1 MDHIEIITRKIDE
14 RLAVGNDDAFYVLD
28 VEDVR
33 AKYRRWVDKLPR
45 VTPFYAVK
53 CNDDETVLKT
63 LAEMGTG
70 FDCASKKELI
80 QVLELGVPPEK
91 IVYAHTVKQIS
102 HLKFAAD
109 KSVKKLTFDSPNE
122 LLKIKEFY
130 PEAEMILRIRFDA
143 KNSIICLGLK
153 FGCDPVIEAPELIKL
168 CKKLQMNLIGVSF
181 HVGSGTQDY
190 EIFERA
196 LATVRQIFDVAAV
209 EGFNLKFVD
218 IGGGFMGNNE
228 INLLDPYSKF
238 INRALEKYFPDPSMV
253 EIISE
258 PGRYF
263 VESAFTLAVQVI
275 LKRTA
280 MDGHVNYY
288 INDGIYMSFLI
299 SYIYGENLKFST
311 ILKSGAK
318 AETKDFPST
327 VWGSSCNSKD
337 KVIAEKM
344 MPALEIGDWLVFHN
358 MGAYTTSVSTTFNG
372 FKIGEICLK
381 NL

>member
-318 AETKDFPST
+318 TETKDFPST